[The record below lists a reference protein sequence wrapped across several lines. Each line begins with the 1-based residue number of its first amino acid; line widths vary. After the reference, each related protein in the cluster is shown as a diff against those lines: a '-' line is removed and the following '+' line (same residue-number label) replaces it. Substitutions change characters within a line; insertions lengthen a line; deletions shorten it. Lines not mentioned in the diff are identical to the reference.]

1 VISPR
6 SIAEHFVVPSA
17 AGVAGQRATDAAEAE
32 AAVHRGSAEASAWAP
47 SVAVLA
53 PPSHGPPLGSALAF
67 ALACGR
73 RAPVGLVSVWAPGDA
88 SLRGPWHGP
97 GMPAATRLA
106 VALGARGHEARTS
119 GRVVGVR
126 LAQAADEAAAEAGRV
141 AAAAGSAPAVLVLAG
156 PRSACFDDVL
166 AAQDLV
172 VVAVAP
178 DGDPVLARL
187 AAAGLE
193 RAVICFAPP
202 ADPARALAAAGIA
215 LLPAVRR
222 ALAGPLAALS

>member
-6 SIAEHFVVPSA
+6 RIAEHFVAPSA
-17 AGVAGQRATDAAEAE
+17 VGAARQRATDAAEVAE
-32 AAVHRGSAEASAWAP
+32 AIHPASALAP

-53 PPSHGPPLGSALAF
+53 APSHGPALGSALAF
-67 ALACGR
+67 ALARGR
-73 RAPVGLVSVWAPGDA
+73 RAPAGLVSVWAPGDA
-88 SLRGPWHGP
+88 PLRGPWHGP

-106 VALGARGHEARTS
+106 AVLGSRGHEARAS

-141 AAAAGSAPAVLVLAG
+141 ASAAGSAPAVLVLAG
-156 PRSACFDDVL
+156 PRSAIIDDVL

-172 VVAVAP
+172 VVALAP
-178 DGDPVLARL
+178 DDDPVLARL

-193 RAVICFAPP
+193 RAVTCVAPP
-202 ADPARALAAAGIA
+202 ADLARALAAAGIA
-215 LLPAVRR
+215 LLPSVRR